1 MDKKFVVTTSAET
14 AEKLKTNGYQLLQYE
29 SGKWTFL
36 YDNRIR
42 LSEYK
47 NLTFSNLAGTVT
59 HN

>member
-1 MDKKFVVTTSAET
+1 MDKKFVVTTSADT

-47 NLTFSNLAGTVT
+47 NLTFSNILNV
-59 HN
+59 

>member
-1 MDKKFVVTTSAET
+1 MDKRFIVTTSAET
-14 AEKLKTNGYQLLQYE
+14 AEKLKTGGFQLLQYE

-47 NLTFSNLAGTVT
+47 NITFSNIL
-59 HN
+59 NM